1 MVETFSKDELHSWI
15 QRSIGTE
22 DLTFTVE
29 NTTQKGEGYIG
40 ELFFVKINLLQP
52 INGKDVLYL
61 VIKTNKKNSGS
72 EKSISIVQDL
82 CKREV
87 FFYST
92 ILKEY
97 QDFQKNKKLPVFF
110 DMVPKCHKTFSEID
124 NEVVI
129 LENLKKE
136 GYMLHPREQPM
147 NIAHLEM
154 GLRSYAKL
162 HAMSFALKDQKNE
175 VFDNISKTCT
185 SLLTDMFIKFK
196 TLFDTKTRI
205 LVETLKEAGRPDLSI
220 VYEKYINDKSIYTR
234 FMEVSNTVSK
244 DQALI
249 HADCHNGNMMFQY
262 KGDDKTVPLRMALI
276 DFQAVCLH
284 SPVIDISLFL
294 HINISPT
301 EVLKLKDFV
310 EYYYTEFCSYLK
322 QLGSDPD
329 KVFPRSIFEE
339 HLKIYLPYGMFLTL
353 SFLEMLYLDNDDT
366 PALFD
371 EESNEFFG
379 GFTNDLK
386 IKSRDKYLQR
396 LVALVDSFFNGPFV

>member
-1 MVETFSKDELHSWI
+1 MAETFTKDELHSWI

-22 DLTFTVE
+22 NFTFTVE

-40 ELFFVKINLLQP
+40 ELFFVKVDLQQP
-52 INGKDVLYL
+52 LNGKDVLYL
-61 VIKTNKKNSGS
+61 VVKTNKKNPGS
-72 EKSISIVQDL
+72 EKAISIVQDL

-97 QDFQKNKKLPVFF
+97 QIFQNNKKLPVFF
-110 DMVPKCHKTFSEID
+110 DIVPKCFKTFSEVD

-136 GYMLHPREQPM
+136 GYMLHSRQHPM

-154 GLRSYAKL
+154 GLKSYAKL
-162 HAMSFALKDQKNE
+162 HAMSFALKDQKRE
-175 VFDNISKTCT
+175 IFENISKTCT
-185 SLLTDMFIKFK
+185 SLIKDIFQNFK
-196 TLFDTKTRI
+196 TVFDTKTPM
-205 LVETLKEAGRPDLSI
+205 LVEALKEADRSDLSI
-220 VYEKYINDKSIYTR
+220 VYEKFINDKSIYTR
-234 FMEVSNTVSK
+234 FMEVSDTISK

-249 HADCHNGNMMFQY
+249 HTDCHTANMMFQY
-262 KGDDKTVPLRMALI
+262 KGDDKTIPLRMALI
-276 DFQAVCLH
+276 DFQVVCLH
-284 SPVIDISLFL
+284 SPIIDISLFL

-301 EVLKLKDFV
+301 DVPKLKDFV

-322 QLGSDPD
+322 QLGSDAD

-339 HLKIYLPYGMFLTL
+339 QLKIYMPYGMFVTLT
-353 SFLEMLYLDNDDT
+353 FLEMVYLDNSDALD
-366 PALFD
+366 LFD
-371 EESNEFFG
+371 EETNEFFG

-386 IKSRDKYLQR
+386 LKSRDKYLQR